1 MRSGFRRRMRP
12 EERSPE
18 QVAHDDGL
26 LVCTLCGR
34 NISPNEISMQ
44 VGEIVVCFQDAPTLC
59 LFLDFEKGMGGA
71 ALASW
76 QAHCRGEI

>member
-1 MRSGFRRRMRP
+1 VRSAWPRHRP
-12 EERSPE
+12 EDRSPE
-18 QVAHDDGL
+18 QVAHDEGE

-34 NISPNEISMQ
+34 SISPNEISMQ
-44 VGEIVVCFQDAPTLC
+44 VGPLIACHQDAPTLC

-71 ALASW
+71 ALAGW